1 MLSMNFYFN
10 QPGIVL
16 IVSSLIS
23 FVLSI
28 YSWKK
33 RNDSNSGYLSYLMI
47 SITLWSFA
55 YGIELFQKNLLVMK
69 VLTFLSYFGI
79 STIPVFWFLFAAGYS
94 GGSRFIN
101 ERKRILLF
109 VFPALAI
116 FMVGTND
123 FHNLFYSSVKLETFG
138 QYTFQK
144 IESGPFWWVNIIYS
158 HILFI
163 SAVIMMIRQIFRVS
177 KNHRWHILFF
187 IGGAFLPYVANSA
200 YVLGYRPYGFLDLTP
215 VAFIFMGVILSF
227 GVYAVKL
234 FDITPVAMDV
244 LFNTIPDAII
254 VVDKACNI
262 INANSKGKEIINS
275 GEFNSYLDQNF
286 INCNE
291 IAMAGKFF
299 FCTKTPILTGNSDNV
314 GAVIVMRDITEQ
326 KNTSLELVK
335 AKNMAETASKAKT
348 EFLTNMSHEL
358 KTPLNGVI
366 GYADLLIM
374 SDLGQ
379 KEKEFAKNVKESG
392 SLLLKIVDRILDYS
406 VYEKGDMEIDIR
418 KCNFSQLIKSV
429 VSEVESQ
436 IRDKKLNFDLNVSP
450 EIPEFIY
457 IDGSKLVQIL
467 GNLLSNAV
475 KFTDRG
481 GVGLEVLFLPAGNKG
496 KGELRFIVTDT
507 GIGIK
512 EEKKDEIFKAFVQG
526 DASLTRKHSGTG
538 LGLVISSL
546 LAEKMGGRI
555 EFESQENAGSRFY
568 FTIKADYE

>member
-16 IVSSLIS
+16 IISSLIS
-23 FVLSI
+23 AVLSY

-33 RNDSNSGYLSYLMI
+33 RNDSNSRYLSYLMI
-47 SITLWSFA
+47 AITLWSFA
-55 YGIELFQKNLLVMK
+55 YGIELFQKDLLVMK

-79 STIPVFWFLFAAGYS
+79 STIPVFWFLFATGYS

-101 ERKRILLF
+101 KRNRILLF
-109 VFPALAI
+109 VFPVLAI

-158 HILFI
+158 HIFFI

-187 IGGAFLPYVANSA
+187 IGGAFLPYVANFA

-215 VAFIFMGVILSF
+215 VAFIFMGVIISF

-254 VVDKACNI
+254 VVDNSGKV

-275 GEFNSYLDQNF
+275 DKFDNCIDQN
-286 INCNE
+286 IKNGTE
-291 IAMAGKFF
+291 IVIAEKFF
-299 FCTKTPILTGNSDNV
+299 YCTKTPILTGNSDNV
-314 GAVIVMRDITEQ
+314 GAVIVMRDITDQ

-335 AKNMAETASKAKT
+335 AKNMAEQASKAKT

-374 SDLGQ
+374 SDISQ
-379 KEKEFAKNVKESG
+379 KEMEFAKNVKESG

-406 VYEKGDMEIDIR
+406 VYEKGDVQINIE
-418 KCNFSQLIKSV
+418 KCNLSQLIKSV

-436 IRDKKLNFDLNVSP
+436 IRDKKLNFDLDVSA

-457 IDGSKLVQIL
+457 VDSGKLAQVL

-475 KFTDRG
+475 KFTEKG
-481 GVGLEVLFLPAGNKG
+481 SIGFIVEFSYTENKQ
-496 KGELRFIVTDT
+496 KGRLKFSVTDT

-512 EEKKDEIFKAFVQG
+512 EEKKDQIFKAFVQG
-526 DASLTRKHSGTG
+526 DTSLTRKHNGTG

-568 FTIKADYE
+568 FTLKADYE